1 MLPAFGFILSP
12 GDSVNHVVILDALLT
27 TVPSQS
33 LLCVVEAINGY
44 PDQHNSGWD
53 KSLLLNYLMTT
64 PVIRSPQFDFS
75 EAFCRIIAHTTALHF
90 AFSLSSLLVCVAITF
105 FTPSLRAASFQNS
118 CPIAWREYSYIH
130 EIGCATHILVGRRYP
145 ILVIVKV
152 IILHPGRI
160 FLWGG
165 KFILATKS
173 LGCGMSSCTI

>member
-64 PVIRSPQFDFS
+64 PVIRSPQFDVS

-105 FTPSLRAASFQNS
+105 FTPSLRAGGFKQLPHCSMRIVIYPWNRMCDS
-118 CPIAWREYSYIH
+118 YSDWSAPSKYIRL
-130 EIGCATHILVGRRYP
+130 ETVRSPCCW
-145 ILVIVKV
+145 
-152 IILHPGRI
+152 I
-160 FLWGG
+160 F
-165 KFILATKS
+165 FST
-173 LGCGMSSCTI
+173 